1 MDVSD
6 HEILTGSAD
15 NRFYLYDL
23 RKGLLSSDYMGSP
36 VSSAKLSNDGQCV
49 LVGTMGDQRV
59 RLIDKHS
66 GELLN
71 EYKGHKNLNY
81 KLESSFAPGD
91 ANVVSGSEDGR
102 LLIWDLIDAKVLASL
117 EHPLKGRAVHSIAVH
132 PEDYLIVSA
141 QEGKAFLW
149 GPEDYSGD
157 E

>member
-1 MDVSD
+1 MSN
-6 HEILTGSAD
+6 HEVLTGSAD
-15 NRFYLYDL
+15 SLIRLYDL
-23 RKGLLSSDYMGSP
+23 RKGELTSDFMGSP
-36 VSSAKLSNDGQCV
+36 VSSARLSNDGQCV
-49 LVGTMGDQRV
+49 LVGTMGDQTV